1 MSEENYMRIIDLRG
15 KKLTRAEML
24 EAMPRA
30 EMGTNEAT
38 ELVQPILDDV
48 KARGAAAL
56 RDFAEKFDH
65 IRPEHLRVPVE
76 AMKAAVD
83 ELDPEV
89 RAAIEESVRRCR
101 AVSASQVPAPFHT
114 DLAEGARVAERWIPV
129 QRVGLYVPGGKAV
142 YPSSVIMNVVPAQAA
157 GVESLAI
164 ATPPSRSNSDGLPD
178 KTILATCAIL
188 GVDEVYAV
196 GGAQAIAMF
205 AYGAKGSEP
214 QDGEIL
220 CDPVDKITGP
230 GNIFVATAKRMVSGI
245 VGIDAVA
252 GPTEIAIIA
261 DKGANPSWLAADL
274 IGQAEHD
281 ELAGSVLITDSED
294 IADKVQ
300 ESLKYRVP
308 RTEHAERVHTSLS
321 GTQSAIVLTDGLD
334 QSIDA
339 ANAYAADGARVLLVA
354 HLPADR
360 MEPTMR
366 ADGAEQPSLA
376 DEPRLLPEA
385 RPVALVI
392 CSERIRAD
400 AEQTLAWFRD
410 QGVRCRVISG
420 DNPATVGAIAT
431 KVRLTGGRRPVAK
444 AARELAAD
452 ALEQLGYQAESAP
465 WRNFYLSGARDL
477 RAFIDVAGTQVTF
490 TVIAQDGKEL
500 AATATIAAN
509 GCTVDAWKMTTS
521 QELPEQALLSTN

>member
-38 ELVQPILDDV
+38 DLVQPILDDV

-65 IRPEHLRVPVE
+65 IRPENLRVPVE
-76 AMKAAVD
+76 AM
-83 ELDPEV
+83 
-89 RAAIEESVRRCR
+89 
-101 AVSASQVPAPFHT
+101 
-114 DLAEGARVAERWIPV
+114 
-129 QRVGLYVPGGKAV
+129 YVPGGKAV

-164 ATPPSRSNSDGLPD
+164 ATPPSRNNADGLPD

-196 GGAQAIAMF
+196 GGAQAVAMF

-281 ELAGSVLITDSED
+281 ELAGSVLITDSEE
-294 IADKVQ
+294 IAEQVQ
-300 ESLKYRVP
+300 ENLKYRVP
-308 RTEHAERVHTSLS
+308 RTEHSERVNTSLRGRQS
-321 GTQSAIVLTDGLD
+321 GIILTDGIE

-339 ANAYAADGARVLLVA
+339 ANAYAAE
-354 HLPADR
+354 HLEVQTAD
-360 MEPTMR
+360 PD
-366 ADGAEQPSLA
+366 A
-376 DEPRLLPEA
+376 
-385 RPVALVI
+385 VI
-392 CSERIRAD
+392 AKIRNA
-400 AEQTLAWFRD
+400 
-410 QGVRCRVISG
+410 
-420 DNPATVGAIAT
+420 GAIF
-431 KVRLTGGRRPVAK
+431 RGPYSPVPLGDYMSGSNHVLPTSGTARFASGPKICRHTVK
-444 AARELAAD
+444 A
-452 ALEQLGYQAESAP
+452 
-465 WRNFYLSGARDL
+465 
-477 RAFIDVAGTQVTF
+477 
-490 TVIAQDGKEL
+490 
-500 AATATIAAN
+500 
-509 GCTVDAWKMTTS
+509 C
-521 QELPEQALLSTN
+521 

>member
-38 ELVQPILDDV
+38 DLVQPILDDV

-65 IRPEHLRVPVE
+65 IRPENLRVPVE
-76 AMKAAVD
+76 AMKTAVD

-89 RAAIEESVRRCR
+89 RAAIEESVRRSR

-114 DLAEGARVAERWIPV
+114 DLAEGARVSERWIPV

-164 ATPPSRSNSDGLPD
+164 APRRAAATPTACRTRPSSPPAPSSAL
-178 KTILATCAIL
+178 
-188 GVDEVYAV
+188 DEVYAV

-339 ANAYAADGARVLLVA
+339 ANAYAAEHLEIQTKDADAVVKRIKNAGAIFRGPYSPVPLGDYMSGSNHVLPTGGTARFAAGLGVHTFMKPVEVIEYDEEGLKA
-354 HLPADR
+354 LAARINAFAVSEDLPAHGECVLSRFVKDPYDKATLR
-360 MEPTMR
+360 
-366 ADGAEQPSLA
+366 EQ
-376 DEPRLLPEA
+376 EKEA
-385 RPVALVI
+385 
-392 CSERIRAD
+392 
-400 AEQTLAWFRD
+400 
-410 QGVRCRVISG
+410 G
-420 DNPATVGAIAT
+420 
-431 KVRLTGGRRPVAK
+431 
-444 AARELAAD
+444 
-452 ALEQLGYQAESAP
+452 
-465 WRNFYLSGARDL
+465 L
-477 RAFIDVAGTQVTF
+477 R
-490 TVIAQDGKEL
+490 
-500 AATATIAAN
+500 
-509 GCTVDAWKMTTS
+509 
-521 QELPEQALLSTN
+521 

>member
-38 ELVQPILDDV
+38 DLVQPILDDV

-65 IRPEHLRVPVE
+65 IRPENLRVPVE
-76 AMKAAVD
+76 AMKTAVD

-89 RAAIEESVRRCR
+89 RAAIEESVRRSR

-114 DLAEGARVAERWIPV
+114 DLAEGARVSERWIPV

-142 YPSSVIMNVVPAQAA
+142 YPSSVIMNAVPAQA

-164 ATPPSRSNSDGLPD
+164 ATPPSRNNADGLPD

-196 GGAQAIAMF
+196 GGAQAVAMF

-252 GPTEIAIIA
+252 

-281 ELAGSVLITDSED
+281 ELAGSVLITDSEE
-294 IADKVQ
+294 IAEQVQ
-300 ESLKYRVP
+300 ENLKYRVP
-308 RTEHAERVHTSLS
+308 RTEHSERVNTSLRGRQS
-321 GTQSAIVLTDGLD
+321 GIILTDGIE

-339 ANAYAADGARVLLVA
+339 ANAYAAEHLEVQTADPDAVIAKIRNAGAIFRGPYSPVPLGDYMSGSNHVLPTSGTARFASGLGVHTFMKPVEVIEYDEQGLKTLAARVNAFAVSED
-354 HLPADR
+354 LPAH
-360 MEPTMR
+360 
-366 ADGAEQPSLA
+366 G
-376 DEPRLLPEA
+376 
-385 RPVALVI
+385 
-392 CSERIRAD
+392 
-400 AEQTLAWFRD
+400 
-410 QGVRCRVISG
+410 
-420 DNPATVGAIAT
+420 
-431 KVRLTGGRRPVAK
+431 
-444 AARELAAD
+444 
-452 ALEQLGYQAESAP
+452 ESV
-465 WRNFYLSGARDL
+465 LSR
-477 RAFIDVAGTQVTF
+477 FID
-490 TVIAQDGKEL
+490 DPYNKE
-500 AATATIAAN
+500 TI
-509 GCTVDAWKMTTS
+509 KE
-521 QELPEQALLSTN
+521 QEEQAGLR